1 MKKLLL
7 VACLFFATKFFAIAQ
22 SSRFGFTAGT
32 SIANYNFK
40 YGGTNISGDPKTG
53 FTVGLLADIPTSAN
67 FSIQPALNFVQKGTQ
82 SEEMGEKLSTSVNCL
97 EIPVNFFYRTAGK
110 AGSFFVGTGPSFAFN
125 ISGKS
130 KYDDGTT
137 IEEDDIKFGS
147 DKDNDD
153 MKILDEGINFLAG
166 YEFSNGLFLSA
177 GSNLGFKNLSLY
189 SDDDE
194 SIKSKYF
201 NIKIGF
207 MFEKR
212 K

>member
-1 MKKLLL
+1 MKKVLL
-7 VACLFFATKFFAIAQ
+7 VACLFFATEFFANAQ
-22 SSRFGFTAGT
+22 SSRFGITAGT

-53 FTVGLLADIPTSAN
+53 FTFGLLADIPTSAN

-82 SEEMGEKLSTSVNCL
+82 SEEMGEKLSTSINCL
-97 EIPVNFFYRTAGK
+97 EIPVNFFCKTTGK
-110 AGSFFVGTGPSFAFN
+110 AGSFFVGAGPSIAFN

-153 MKILDEGINFLAG
+153 MKSLDEGINFLAG

-177 GSNLGFKNLSLY
+177 GSNFGFKNMSLY
-189 SDDDE
+189 SADDE

-201 NIKIGF
+201 SIKIGF
-207 MFEKR
+207 MFGK
-212 K
+212 KK

>member
-1 MKKLLL
+1 MKKLVFVSSFCIATMF
-7 VACLFFATKFFAIAQ
+7 VANAR

-40 YGGTNISGDPKTG
+40 YAGTNISGDPKTG
-53 FTVGLLADIPTSAN
+53 FTIGLFADIPTSAN

-82 SEEMGEKLSTSVNCL
+82 SEEMNEELSTSINCL
-97 EIPVNFFYRTAGK
+97 EIPVNFFYKTAGK
-110 AGSFFVGTGPSFAFN
+110 AGSFFVGAGPSFAFN

-137 IEEDDIKFGS
+137 IEEDDIKFGN

-153 MKILDEGINFLAG
+153 MKSLDEGINFLAG

-177 GSNLGFKNLSLY
+177 VSNLGLRNMSLY

-201 NIKIGF
+201 SIKVGF
-207 MFEKR
+207 MFGKR